1 MGGLRKCVQCGS
13 LNQDS
18 DANCGVCGR
27 NLTALETSS
36 HVAVA
41 ASRRIH
47 ARGLLGL
54 VVGIMLLAAG
64 VLLLGTWAAPLGF
77 FVLVFGV
84 ASVGAVIGMFKGLP
98 YQPNPGW
105 HTGGDPDLVATA
117 TLGAEPVNVQ
127 MLEVDRE
134 RESREKEEKS
144 D

>member
-1 MGGLRKCVQCGS
+1 VEYAVKLSQLLRQVPTWLSQLVGGFTQEGYSGWLLESCFWRPGFYFWELRRLRSG
-13 LNQDS
+13 
-18 DANCGVCGR
+18 
-27 NLTALETSS
+27 
-36 HVAVA
+36 
-41 ASRRIH
+41 
-47 ARGLLGL
+47 
-54 VVGIMLLAAG
+54 
-64 VLLLGTWAAPLGF
+64 

-117 TLGAEPVNVQ
+117 TRGAKPVNMQ

-134 RESREKEEKS
+134 LESREKEEKS